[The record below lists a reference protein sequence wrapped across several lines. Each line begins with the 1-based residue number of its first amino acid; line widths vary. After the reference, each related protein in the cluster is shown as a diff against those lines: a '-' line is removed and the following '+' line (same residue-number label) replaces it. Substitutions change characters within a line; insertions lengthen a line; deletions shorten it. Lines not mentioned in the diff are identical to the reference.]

1 MDYDTNNSLVTTR
14 LFFLFF
20 FERTRFSFSLVLLH
34 ISTWCEVMG
43 NIIKDSQWDPL
54 VAHEISIW
62 TPSIIVYAS
71 TLWRFLQPPWVLIGP
86 WVIVRNGIFFCPYAI
101 FACVAMYITFTT
113 PPHFWSKTWC
123 IIFQKS
129 WYINFVKKKKT
140 NIDWWWFLKD

>member
-1 MDYDTNNSLVTTR
+1 VHVDYDTNNSLVTTR

-86 WVIVRNGIFFCPYAI
+86 WVIVRNGIFFVLMLSLHVSPCTSPSPPRP
-101 FACVAMYITFTT
+101 TFDQR
-113 PPHFWSKTWC
+113 HDVLF
-123 IIFQKS
+123 F
-129 WYINFVKKKKT
+129 KKVG
-140 NIDWWWFLKD
+140 ISIL